1 LSLLESLRFT
11 RGDTFIHNMD
21 PRVKFL
27 LTLVSFVASVMFLE
41 LVPLIVIFLVQL
53 PLIVAAKVTREWFKS
68 VKGASVIAVIIFAS
82 NMLSFY
88 YFRGGQL
95 TWALVE
101 YSLALTVRFIA
112 LITSFSVFFLTTS
125 PDKLSLALEKARIPY
140 EFNFAFITAIRF
152 VPVLADEAQTIM
164 DAQRSRGLELD
175 RGNFITRVRNYIPI
189 LLPLIINSIRRSLE
203 LAEAMESRAFGA
215 TENRTNIYELSM
227 RGSDYAMLFI
237 VLLCLGVMVY
247 GNSGGRVNYL
257 ACILAPIN
265 VENVRKECFIY
276 YLFTPFSNND
286 HKYRCPE

>member
-1 LSLLESLRFT
+1 MSLLESLRFT

-27 LTLVSFVASVMFLE
+27 LTLVSFAASVMFLE

-53 PLIVAAKVTREWFKS
+53 PLIVAAKVTREWYKS

-215 TENRTNIYELSM
+215 TDDRTNIYELSM
-227 RGSDYAMLFI
+227 RGSDYAVLFI
-237 VLLCLGVMVY
+237 VLLCLGAMVY
-247 GNSGGRVNYL
+247 VKLYL
-257 ACILAPIN
+257 P
-265 VENVRKECFIY
+265 
-276 YLFTPFSNND
+276 PFSGILG
-286 HKYRCPE
+286 EGSII

>member
-1 LSLLESLRFT
+1 MSLLESLRFT

-27 LTLVSFVASVMFLE
+27 LTMVAFSASVMFLD
-41 LVPLIVIFLVQL
+41 LLPLIVIFLVQM
-53 PLIVAAKVTREWFKS
+53 PLIFAAKVVREWYKS
-68 VKGASVIAVIIFAS
+68 VKGASVIAVIIFVS

-95 TWALVE
+95 TWGLVE
-101 YSLALTVRFIA
+101 YSLALTVRFIV
-112 LITSFSVFFLTTS
+112 LVTSFSVFFLTTS

-175 RGNFITRVRNYIPI
+175 KGNFITRIRNYIPI

-215 TENRTNIYELSM
+215 TENRTNLYELKM
-227 RGSDYAMLFI
+227 TGTDYMVLAV
-237 VLLCLGVMVY
+237 VLLCLCIMVY
-247 GNSGGRVNYL
+247 AKLYL
-257 ACILAPIN
+257 P
-265 VENVRKECFIY
+265 
-276 YLFTPFSNND
+276 PFQGLLGD
-286 HKYRCPE
+286 ELIF